1 MDIQTRI
8 GTNNRMADKH
18 IARQANKQKYYQR
31 NKNGERQTKKANI
44 NMESRQTK
52 IWTDGH
58 TNRQTKIWTERHR
71 QTCRPKY
78 GETCKQTIKE
88 TKKDKNMDKQKT
100 RQIKIQGKI

>member
-52 IWTDGH
+52 IWTDKTH
-58 TNRQTKIWTERHR
+58 KQADKNMDRETQTDMQTKIWRDM
-71 QTCRPKY
+71 QTDDQR
-78 GETCKQTIKE
+78 
-88 TKKDKNMDKQKT
+88 NKT
-100 RQIKIQGKI
+100 RQI